1 MKTGIVHPNSLL
13 AGFVSEV
20 AGKLVEAG
28 YHVGIDAK
36 DGHGPI
42 INVSR

>member
-28 YHVGIDAK
+28 YHVGIDAN
-36 DGHGPI
+36 GHGPI